1 MTTDDIEK
9 YFGSAE
15 KVADFFGI
23 TSEAVYQWR
32 NRPGRLIPKGRAAE
46 AAYRTDGKLTFCPE
60 VYGKASG
67 TSANQKPQIQGGNR
81 G

>member
-1 MTTDDIEK
+1 MTTDDIEI

-15 KVADFFGI
+15 KVAAFFGI

-46 AAYRTDGKLTFCPE
+46 AAYRTGGELTFKPE
-60 VYGKASG
+60 LYEKSSD
-67 TSANQKPQIQGGNR
+67 SAA
-81 G
+81 

>member
-1 MTTDDIEK
+1 MTTEEIEN

-15 KVADFFGI
+15 KVAAFFGI

-46 AAYRTDGKLTFCPE
+46 AAYRTDGKLSFRPALYE
-60 VYGKASG
+60 
-67 TSANQKPQIQGGNR
+67 KPSESLN
-81 G
+81 

>member
-15 KVADFFGI
+15 KVAAFFDI
-23 TSEAVYQWR
+23 SSEAVYQWR

-46 AAYRTDGKLTFCPE
+46 AAYRTDGKLPFRPE
-60 VYGKASG
+60 LYGKTSNRASR
-67 TSANQKPQIQGGNR
+67 QKPQNQEVNR

>member
-9 YFGSAE
+9 HFGSTE

-46 AAYRTDGKLTFCPE
+46 AAYRTNGRLKYDINL
-60 VYGKASG
+60 Y
-67 TSANQKPQIQGGNR
+67 QKSTKSSV
-81 G
+81 

>member
-46 AAYRTDGKLTFCPE
+46 AAYRTDGQLSFQPE
-60 VYGKASG
+60 LYGKANE
-67 TSANQKPQIQGGNR
+67 SADHLKPQKQGASR

>member
-15 KVADFFGI
+15 KVAAFFGI

-32 NRPGRLIPKGRAAE
+32 NRPRKLIPKGRAAE
-46 AAYRTDGKLTFCPE
+46 AAYRTNGKLQF
-60 VYGKASG
+60 KAELYEKTNESV
-67 TSANQKPQIQGGNR
+67 S
-81 G
+81 

>member
-9 YFGSAE
+9 FFGSAE

-46 AAYRTDGKLTFCPE
+46 AAYRTDGKLSFHPE
-60 VYGKASG
+60 LYGKI
-67 TSANQKPQIQGGNR
+67 NEVLDQKSPQRNEVSR

>member
-9 YFGSAE
+9 HFGSVE
-15 KVADFFGI
+15 KVAEFFSI

-46 AAYRTDGKLTFCPE
+46 AALRTCDKLVFCPALYE
-60 VYGKASG
+60 KSKQTTVK
-67 TSANQKPQIQGGNR
+67 K
-81 G
+81 